1 MLDVCPLYYL
11 SKKKKKCLSPLLLLL
26 ILKTLLC
33 SGENI
38 VYSTQLHFFYFFMY
52 IGIVE
57 LHYHL
62 LRRHY
67 RNYILY
73 FIQILSYCVPNVGVS
88 VEMS

>member
-1 MLDVCPLYYL
+1 MFVPVIVTSDFENFALFRRKYSLFHPV
-11 SKKKKKCLSPLLLLL
+11 
-26 ILKTLLC
+26 TL
-33 SGENI
+33 
-38 VYSTQLHFFYFFMY
+38 FFFNFFLMH
-52 IGIVE
+52 IGIFE

>member
-1 MLDVCPLYYL
+1 MFVPFIVTFDFENFALFGRKYSLFHPV
-11 SKKKKKCLSPLLLLL
+11 
-26 ILKTLLC
+26 TLLF
-33 SGENI
+33 
-38 VYSTQLHFFYFFMY
+38 LFFMY